1 MKSCRNKM
9 DDLDTLSVLFSTAGY
24 SMATVFVTVFVT
36 TVEAVSCKNVLCT
49 GEFAIAIMSVVLVW

>member
-24 SMATVFVTVFVT
+24 SMDTVFVTLFAT
-36 TVEAVSCKNVLCT
+36 TFEAVSCENVLCT
-49 GEFAIAIMSVVLVW
+49 GEFAIATMSIVLVW